1 MQKIIVIVTKNGTKY
16 QIGNEKS
23 VEEVLNEISASKNDF
38 YQIVDTCAIRKSEI
52 VSVEQFKYNPE
63 EVKKD
68 ENQSNNS

>member
-63 EVKKD
+63 EVKKVED
-68 ENQSNNS
+68 QSNNS